1 MATRSIR
8 RRDAH
13 FVLLLEQDRE
23 LAAKLSE
30 ELQAAGFR
38 CGWCASEEEAQS
50 LSQACSPSL
59 IVAATWLGRQRGCE
73 ICAELGSSSTPVIY
87 LSENQTA
94 DVICR
99 RGPAGGVY
107 SLRRPCSPEVLAA
120 LVKSLLAVEPV
131 RRVRRPRVRG
141 EAALTP

>member
-23 LAAKLSE
+23 LAAKLTE
-30 ELQAAGFR
+30 GLQAAGFR
-38 CGWCASEEEAQS
+38 CGWCASEDEAQA

-73 ICAELGSSSTPVIY
+73 ICADLGERTPVIY
-87 LSENQTA
+87 LSESQTA

-99 RGPAGGVY
+99 RGPAGGIY
-107 SLRRPCSPEVLAA
+107 SLRRPCSPEVLTA
-120 LVKSLLAVEPV
+120 LVKGLMAVAPV
-131 RRVRRPRVRG
+131 RRVRRPRVRS
-141 EAALTP
+141 EAALAP

>member
-1 MATRSIR
+1 MATRSFR

-23 LAAKLSE
+23 LAAKLTE
-30 ELQAAGFR
+30 GLQAAGFR
-38 CGWCASEEEAQS
+38 CGWCASEEEAQA
-50 LSQACSPSL
+50 LSQASLPSL
-59 IVAATWLGRQRGCE
+59 VVAATWLGRQRGCE
-73 ICAELGSSSTPVIY
+73 ICAGLGASSTPVIY
-87 LSENQTA
+87 LSESQTA

-120 LVKSLLAVEPV
+120 LAKSLLAAEPV
-131 RRVRRPRVRG
+131 RRARRPRIRT
-141 EAALTP
+141 EAAFAP